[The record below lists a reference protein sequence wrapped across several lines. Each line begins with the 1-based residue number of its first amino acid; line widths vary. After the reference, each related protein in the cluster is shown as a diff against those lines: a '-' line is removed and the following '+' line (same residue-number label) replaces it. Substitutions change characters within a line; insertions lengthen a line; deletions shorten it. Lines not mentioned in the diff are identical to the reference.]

1 MVSPGNEIPHQ
12 YSRIISSKTSH
23 TDIHKIQRCQSNTS
37 SSRQYCGL
45 NIFDENGRYSKS
57 ENGRVGQGNLGD
69 HNYCRIPP
77 SKLNLTADW
86 ESRNILDSSEWM
98 LSHQIFQKV
107 CQIRGFPEI
116 DLFASRLS
124 HQIPTYVAW
133 KPDPHSHATDAFQQ
147 NWSHKLLYAFPPFCM
162 IPKVLNKTLKEQVPK
177 LILIT
182 PAWTTQVWYPKIL
195 NMSIKSPILLPWRK
209 DLLKNPK
216 GETHTLAQN
225 RTLQLAVCAI
235 SGLDCRR
242 REFQRQLPTLS
253 PGQEDQIL
261 IQIMSRS
268 GESGP
273 AGVLEGKLIHFLVI

>member
-1 MVSPGNEIPHQ
+1 M
-12 YSRIISSKTSH
+12 
-23 TDIHKIQRCQSNTS
+23 
-37 SSRQYCGL
+37 
-45 NIFDENGRYSKS
+45 
-57 ENGRVGQGNLGD
+57 
-69 HNYCRIPP
+69 
-77 SKLNLTADW
+77 
-86 ESRNILDSSEWM
+86 DSSEWM

-107 CQIRGFPEI
+107 CQIKSFPKT

-133 KPDPHSHATDAFQQ
+133 KADAHSHAIDAFQQ
-147 NWSHKLLYAFPPFCM
+147 NWAHKSLYSFPSFCM
-162 IPKVLNKTLKEQVPK
+162 IPKVFNKTLKEKVPR

-216 GETHTLAQN
+216 REIHPLVKN
-225 RTLQLAVCAI
+225 RTLQLMAWTV
-235 SGLDCRR
+235 SRQDCRR
-242 REFQRQLPTLS
+242 REFQRQLPPLS

-261 IQIMSRS
+261 MQIMIRP
-268 GESGP
+268 GESGL